1 MIPGIIDSQLL
12 WDLPEY
18 PMFGLRFRSVPDTI
32 WSDRRERARFFR
44 ESRNILPRDILYA
57 CIANHAMR
65 GQSGGYLLY

>member
-1 MIPGIIDSQLL
+1 
-12 WDLPEY
+12 
-18 PMFGLRFRSVPDTI
+18 MFGLRFRSVPDTI
-32 WSDRRERARFFR
+32 WSDRRERERFFR